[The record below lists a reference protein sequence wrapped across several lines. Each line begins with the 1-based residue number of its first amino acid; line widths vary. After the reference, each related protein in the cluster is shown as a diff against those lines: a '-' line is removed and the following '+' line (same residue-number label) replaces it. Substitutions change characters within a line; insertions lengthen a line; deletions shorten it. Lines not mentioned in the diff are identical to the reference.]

1 MSDIQTKGARLIFN
15 GEERNLYWD
24 YAVIDAVQDQY
35 GAHPIAALESMFG
48 VSNVS
53 GTEVKH
59 YTAKSV
65 LFLLETLLNTEV
77 ERKKYFEGK
86 CDLKTYTRKQLG
98 FLVDKYNDEQIV
110 QTIIASWNESNPRV
124 DEDDEKNA

>member
-1 MSDIQTKGARLIFN
+1 MSDIQIKGTRLIFN
-15 GEERNLYWD
+15 GEERDLYWD

-48 VSNVS
+48 VSNVG

-59 YTAKSV
+59 YAAKSV

-98 FLVDKYNDEQIV
+98 FLVDKFNDEQIV
-110 QTIIASWNESNPRV
+110 QTIIASWNESNPQV
-124 DEDDEKNA
+124 DEDNEKNA